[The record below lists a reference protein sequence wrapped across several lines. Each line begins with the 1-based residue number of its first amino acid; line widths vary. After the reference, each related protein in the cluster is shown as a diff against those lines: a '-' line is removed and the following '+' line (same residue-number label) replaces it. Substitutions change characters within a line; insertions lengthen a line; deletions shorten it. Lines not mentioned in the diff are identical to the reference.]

1 MKRSATTG
9 GQTTRCASSASS
21 PATLERR
28 DAIVHP
34 SSFSVKR
41 WRGQLYYNLNTS
53 VFYKFK
59 HRCSIVL
66 GRTQQ
71 HLSLRHIAPVD
82 LALLNKRVEE
92 QVQNVERVTGVAALR
107 MPVKGSVYVKMADR
121 FIWRQAPSG
130 EPSLIPFGVVWG
142 IPTVE
147 VRGTCFGNNLYKA
160 VFLVHEVEQVFPG
173 GDADDNN
180 NNKENI
186 PPPPQQASCSSDP
199 VVQEWAP
206 RDDDWMRT
214 EDAEERERAETY
226 C

>member
-1 MKRSATTG
+1 M
-9 GQTTRCASSASS
+9 
-21 PATLERR
+21 
-28 DAIVHP
+28 
-34 SSFSVKR
+34 KR

-71 HLSLRHIAPVD
+71 HLSLRDIAPVD

-92 QVQNVERVTGVAALR
+92 QVQNVERVTGVAAFR

-147 VRGTCFGNNLYKA
+147 VRGTCFGNNLYKG

-173 GDADDNN
+173 DAGVD
-180 NNKENI
+180 NKENI
-186 PPPPQQASCSSDP
+186 PPSQQASCSSAP
-199 VVQEWAP
+199 VVVQEWAP
-206 RDDDWMRT
+206 RNDDWMRT
-214 EDAEERERAETY
+214 EDAEERERLFEEWAETY